1 MRCKLDH
8 ASFSLFCPRPWPCTN
23 PSVNLSNI
31 PLLPAIPCF
40 LVIFPFH
47 SWPYASSIVVYG
59 KVVAFFSAL
68 FRIAVW
74 MEIYIYIFI
83 IFEQWVMIIVEKIY
97 LKKGKILTF
106 RASKVSI
113 FYIFFTKWPTIYGWK
128 ENVQTRYFL
137 ILNHRFKVTFKK
149 KTIKRPETRIYSTL
163 PSHIIIANF
172 KLSNFLDK
180 SPYLLSTIKYSITQ
194 QHPHS
199 YVTRRRTE
207 KDQHIGVPLSA
218 IQPR

>member
-74 MEIYIYIFI
+74 MEIYIYIYNIRAMGYDHCWKNLF
-83 IFEQWVMIIVEKIY
+83 
-97 LKKGKILTF
+97 KKGKDINLSSF
-106 RASKVSI
+106 KS
-113 FYIFFTKWPTIYGWK
+113 FYILHFFHKMANYIRMKRKRTNEILFNFKSPI
-128 ENVQTRYFL
+128 QSYFQ
-137 ILNHRFKVTFKK
+137 KK
-149 KTIKRPETRIYSTL
+149 KQSKDQKLEFTL
-163 PSHIIIANF
+163 PFHHT
-172 KLSNFLDK
+172 LSLQISN
-180 SPYLLSTIKYSITQ
+180 SPTSSTNLLTY
-194 QHPHS
+194 
-199 YVTRRRTE
+199 Y
-207 KDQHIGVPLSA
+207 PLSS
-218 IQPR
+218 IRLRNNIPTLT

>member
-74 MEIYIYIFI
+74 MEIYIYIYNIRAMGYDHCWKNLF
-83 IFEQWVMIIVEKIY
+83 
-97 LKKGKILTF
+97 KKGKILTF

-113 FYIFFTKWPTIYGWK
+113 FYIFFTKWPTIYRWK

-149 KTIKRPETRIYSTL
+149 KQSKDQKLEFTL
-163 PSHIIIANF
+163 PFHHT
-172 KLSNFLDK
+172 LSLQISN
-180 SPYLLSTIKYSITQ
+180 SPTSSTNLLTY
-194 QHPHS
+194 
-199 YVTRRRTE
+199 Y
-207 KDQHIGVPLSA
+207 PLSS
-218 IQPR
+218 IRLRNNIPTLT